1 LKRDEDTKIIFEI
14 FVLLLLGVS
23 LSSFGLL
30 FLQNVNIND
39 IHGLSSGAFSYTRE
53 RDWRA
58 QLLKRTR
65 ARTFDTCEARS
76 RTVVSC
82 CSPNYSGR
90 TPASTRVGVV
100 VAWMVLETFLA
111 HLFLLALFSSF
122 PYFRRRRNRSLFSVR
137 HLGDV
142 RDR

>member
-1 LKRDEDTKIIFEI
+1 M
-14 FVLLLLGVS
+14 
-23 LSSFGLL
+23 
-30 FLQNVNIND
+30 NIND

-90 TPASTRVGVV
+90 TAASTRVGVV